1 MQKYNLQKKS
11 SKRNQ
16 DPSRYHNSITN
27 LKFQHK
33 PKYRLSKILIVK
45 HPILDQ
51 HWLELCVHPSM
62 NNLIF
67 FFGSD
72 QIGFICWLF
81 DYCSYLLPISFSSWF
96 WCLGLD
102 LLGVTVGI
110 LPFFFEIF
118 LLCLNPEP
126 NCCTFVFC
134 ICVVGCK
141 CVVNL
146 LWCLIHL
153 CVCEIHQFVSH
164 PHSHFILTGLI

>member
-62 NNLIF
+62 NNLISF
-67 FFGSD
+67 LVVIRLGSSVGYLIVASICCQFHSLHDFGVWV
-72 QIGFICWLF
+72 GCWLWHLTF
-81 DYCSYLLPISFSSWF
+81 FLWIFPFMSEPWTQLLY
-96 WCLGLD
+96 
-102 LLGVTVGI
+102 
-110 LPFFFEIF
+110 
-118 LLCLNPEP
+118 
-126 NCCTFVFC
+126 FVFC
-134 ICVVGCK
+134 ICVVG
-141 CVVNL
+141 
-146 LWCLIHL
+146 W
-153 CVCEIHQFVSH
+153 
-164 PHSHFILTGLI
+164 

>member
-33 PKYRLSKILIVK
+33 PKYHLSKILIVK

-126 NCCTFVFC
+126 NCCTLSFASA
-134 ICVVGCK
+134 
-141 CVVNL
+141 L
-146 LWCLIHL
+146 LVANVWWTYRD
-153 CVCEIHQFVSH
+153 V
-164 PHSHFILTGLI
+164 